1 MNRVETRDECETN
14 KIVGEGRGKRVVR
27 YVATAVK
34 ALRFPVANAREEC
47 SGKVFR
53 RTVVRYNLN
62 WSETVGV
69 RKVLPSVLTAFSQT
83 TSTVARSTTYRH

>member
-1 MNRVETRDECETN
+1 MNHIKTRDECETN
-14 KIVGEGRGKRVVR
+14 KIVGEGRGRRVVR
-27 YVATAVK
+27 YVAIVVK

-62 WSETVGV
+62 WSETAGV
-69 RKVLPSVLTAFSQT
+69 RKVLLSVLTAFSQT
-83 TSTVARSTTYRH
+83 ISTVARPLKT